1 MKSNVKIKSTLSL
14 SKSRNDLKMMPNI
27 EGNLSKTNQFSKA
40 TMRNSFSTENNYLWL
55 LKPNG
60 LNRGRGIKI
69 FNQVEE
75 LENHLQ
81 DIFDNERKIEEI
93 NRNKKKINNAI
104 MASDKILH
112 LMKNYVDPGIST
124 QKKQKNKNKNNT
136 FVLQKYIEKPLLIN
150 KRKFDIRVWALV
162 THNLDAYYFR

>member
-1 MKSNVKIKSTLSL
+1 MKPNVKIKTTLSL
-14 SKSRNDLKMMPNI
+14 SKSKNDFKIIPNI
-27 EGNLSKTNQFSKA
+27 EGNLSKSNAFSKA
-40 TMRNSFSTENNYLWL
+40 TMMDTLSTEINYLWL

-69 FNQVEE
+69 FNQIEE
-75 LENHLQ
+75 LECHLQ
-81 DIFDNERKIEEI
+81 EIFDNERKFYEI
-93 NRNKKKINNAI
+93 NRNKRKNNNII
-104 MASDKILH
+104 MASDKILN
-112 LMKNYVDPGIST
+112 LMKNYVDPAASSP
-124 QKKQKNKNKNNT
+124 KKPKNTNNT